1 MLVVKNASASAGDA
15 RNLGSILGSVGKFPW
30 RRVWLSTL
38 VFLPEKSNGQ
48 RKLEGLQS
56 MGQQIQT

>member
-1 MLVVKNASASAGDA
+1 MLVVKNASASAGDT
-15 RNLGSILGSVGKFPW
+15 RNLVSVLGSIGKFPW

-48 RKLEGLQS
+48 RNLEGLQS
-56 MGQQIQT
+56 VGQ